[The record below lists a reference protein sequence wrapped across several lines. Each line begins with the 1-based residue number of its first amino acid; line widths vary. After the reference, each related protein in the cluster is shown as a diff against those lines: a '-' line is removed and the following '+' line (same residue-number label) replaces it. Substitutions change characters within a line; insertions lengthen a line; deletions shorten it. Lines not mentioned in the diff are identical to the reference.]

1 LPIWAINW
9 SKSIKERNETSI
21 VSQKR
26 NKMKTKENNTKENN
40 NTSPKNTKNDL
51 DALPKKGL
59 SMDTGDD
66 RLLQTRKE
74 EIDFTGKDLDIP
86 SGEGSNVAPSSGIT
100 DEENTLFG
108 QGGERKENLETP
120 ERANSKTS

>member
-1 LPIWAINW
+1 
-9 SKSIKERNETSI
+9 
-21 VSQKR
+21 
-26 NKMKTKENNTKENN
+26 MKTKENNTKEKMT
-40 NTSPKNTKNDL
+40 TSPKNTKDDL

-74 EIDFTGKDLDIP
+74 KIDFTGKDLDIP
-86 SGEGSNVAPSSGIT
+86 IDGSANVAPSSGIT

-108 QGGERKENLETP
+108 QGGERKENLEAP
-120 ERANSKTS
+120 ERANSKTR